1 MSAGI
6 MKNIWSDKVA
16 LKLAVNDIFKSMTYQ
31 TESYA
36 GGVRMKQNF
45 NLDSRTFIFSATIK
59 LGKDLNGRHREK
71 ESDEQNRV
79 RGGS

>member
-1 MSAGI
+1 
-6 MKNIWSDKVA
+6 
-16 LKLAVNDIFKSMTYQ
+16 MTYQ

-59 LGKDLNGRHREK
+59 LGKDLNGRHRKK